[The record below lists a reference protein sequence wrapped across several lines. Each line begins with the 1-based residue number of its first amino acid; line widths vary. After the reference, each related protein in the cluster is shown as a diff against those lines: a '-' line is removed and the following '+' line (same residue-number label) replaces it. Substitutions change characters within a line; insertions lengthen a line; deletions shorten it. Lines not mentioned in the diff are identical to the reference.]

1 MNIEDLE
8 HWHFDLTEESAN
20 KLLNLVLEGKK
31 RATSSSYPG
40 YLVEG
45 DPIPKVGDM
54 SVITDWDGNPR
65 CVIKTTKVQ
74 IIPFNEITFDLASLE
89 GEDEN
94 LQSWR
99 TKHEAFFREESKE
112 VGYTFTPD
120 MKVVFEQF
128 EVVKTL

>member
-1 MNIEDLE
+1 MNIDNLE

-20 KLLNLVLEGKK
+20 KLLNLVIEDKK
-31 RATSSSYPG
+31 KATSSSYPS

-45 DPIPKVGDM
+45 EDIPKVGDM

-65 CVIKTTKVQ
+65 CVIITTKVQ
-74 IIPFNEITFDLASLE
+74 IIPFNKITFDLAVLE

-128 EVVKTL
+128 EVVHLI